1 MTTKNIF
8 IIDSRVADY
17 QSLITSLPEDSE
29 AFVLN
34 SDQDGIAQ
42 MQAILA
48 NYIATAN
55 SQQPTANSQQP
66 TANSQQPTAN
76 SQQPTRFHPDHFAW
90 RARRAVSRQ
99 HPAQFGKY
107 RQLP

>member
-76 SQQPTRFHPDHFAW
+76 SQQPTAN
-90 RARRAVSRQ
+90 
-99 HPAQFGKY
+99 
-107 RQLP
+107 

>member
-17 QSLITSLPEDSE
+17 QNLMTGLPSGSQ

-34 SDQDGIAQ
+34 PDQDGIAQ

-48 NYIATAN
+48 NYIAIAN
-55 SQQPTANSQQP
+55 SQQPTANWIPSRSFRMARKARSISAIP
-66 TANSQQPTAN
+66 CSIRKTSTTTAASSAIL
-76 SQQPTRFHPDHFAW
+76 A
-90 RARRAVSRQ
+90 AA
-99 HPAQFGKY
+99 
-107 RQLP
+107 

>member
-66 TANSQQPTAN
+66 TANSQQPT
-76 SQQPTRFHPDHFAW
+76 RFHLDHFAW

>member
-17 QSLITSLPEDSE
+17 QSLITGLPADSE

-34 SDQDGIAQ
+34 PDQDGIAQ

-66 TANSQQPTAN
+66 TANSQQPT
-76 SQQPTRFHPDHFAW
+76 RFHPDHFAW
-90 RARRAVSRQ
+90 RARRALSRQ
-99 HPAQFGKY
+99 YPA
-107 RQLP
+107 

>member
-17 QSLITSLPEDSE
+17 QSLITGLPADSE

-34 SDQDGIAQ
+34 PDQDGIAQ

-48 NYIATAN
+48 NY

-66 TANSQQPTAN
+66 TGI
-76 SQQPTRFHPDHFAW
+76 HPDHFA
-90 RARRAVSRQ
+90 
-99 HPAQFGKY
+99 
-107 RQLP
+107 

>member
-55 SQQPTANSQQP
+55 SQQPTANQQ
-66 TANSQQPTAN
+66 TRTRQPPYNAFT
-76 SQQPTRFHPDHFAW
+76 SLSRRDTRA
-90 RARRAVSRQ
+90 
-99 HPAQFGKY
+99 
-107 RQLP
+107 LPRPPPSPLLGAPLFVRVIY